1 MDEISDMWD
10 VPKNSGD
17 YAFDFIEEWP
27 ETLRRVV
34 AKDWNHPSVIL
45 YNLGNEIPEIGRRSG
60 GRRNRELANA
70 LRALDPHRLI
80 TGAFSGF
87 LAMADHVAEMTAQM
101 REAEVYLQK
110 QAELEAAGSE
120 ALNAAMSKMAR
131 RRMDAFATSHGLS
144 DALEEAACELDVV
157 GYNYLTARHEYEHA
171 AHPERLVVGSE
182 TYPTEIARLWDIV
195 RRNKHVIGDF
205 TCTGYDY
212 LGEAGLACCHYAP
225 ERREQGW
232 YPDRLAYCGDIDL
245 NGNRRPVSYLREIAY
260 GLRRAPFIAVE
271 RPDRFGQADNTN
283 DWKYYDALDSWT
295 FPGHEGKPTVAHV
308 MSASDEVE
316 LFLNGVSLG
325 RKRPEEL
332 EAAFELTYQPGT
344 LEAVGCTDG
353 KEDGRFIL
361 RTAGTPARL
370 KVTASRDALPADP
383 GAIAFLTVD
392 LVDAE
397 GLPSRGE
404 RRAVTVE
411 VEGPAVLAGFGSA
424 DPQAEGSY
432 QDDTWAT
439 FDGRVMA
446 AIRSTGEAGLVRVT
460 FTAEGCE
467 AAEIV
472 LNAEA

>member
-1 MDEISDMWD
+1 MS
-10 VPKNSGD
+10 S
-17 YAFDFIEEWP
+17 F
-27 ETLRRVV
+27 
-34 AKDWNHPSVIL
+34 
-45 YNLGNEIPEIGRRSG
+45 
-60 GRRNRELANA
+60 
-70 LRALDPHRLI
+70 
-80 TGAFSGF
+80 
-87 LAMADHVAEMTAQM
+87 
-101 REAEVYLQK
+101 EAEADLQK
-110 QAELEAAGSE
+110 QTELEAAGSE

-131 RRMDAFATSHGLS
+131 RRMDAFSTSRGLS

-182 TYPTEIARLWDIV
+182 TYPTEIARLWDTV

-205 TCTGYDY
+205 TWTGYDY

-271 RPDRFGQADNTN
+271 RPGRFGQADNTN

-295 FPGHEGKPTVAHV
+295 FPGHEGSKTVAHV

-344 LEAVGCTDG
+344 LEAMGYTDG

-467 AAEIV
+467 PAEIV